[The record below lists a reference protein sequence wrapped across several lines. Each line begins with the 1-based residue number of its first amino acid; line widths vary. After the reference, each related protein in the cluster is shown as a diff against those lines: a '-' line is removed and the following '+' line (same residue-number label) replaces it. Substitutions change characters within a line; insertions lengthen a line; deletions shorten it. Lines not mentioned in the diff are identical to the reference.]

1 MLCGVARYSAEAV
14 GGDEHY
20 ESVLGGWG
28 GFPSEIPY
36 FLPWEPACVEDLPSS
51 LCDIRALVSCQY
63 VVFVG
68 LDDTL

>member
-1 MLCGVARYSAEAV
+1 MNTM
-14 GGDEHY
+14 
-20 ESVLGGWG
+20 SVLGGWG

-36 FLPWEPACVEDLPSS
+36 FLPWEPSCVEHLPSS

-63 VVFVG
+63 VGFVG